1 MMMVV
6 VVMTATA
13 AAVPAVVP
21 AVVYTATTAVVPA
34 VVPAA
39 AACRC
44 SNNKANH
51 HGQQDA
57 AHNQGHLLAGEG
69 VVLDDEHVAL
79 DRVAAGAQ
87 GRLDL
92 LGGVFAAKLELAA
105 LSGVQ
110 AGSGGW

>member
-1 MMMVV
+1 MMVM
-6 VVMTATA
+6 MTETAGAMMPAGAMPATTM
-13 AAVPAVVP
+13 VPAVVP
-21 AVVYTATTAVVPA
+21 AVVP
-34 VVPAA
+34 
-39 AACRC
+39 ACRC
-44 SNNKANH
+44 RYDKAKH

-57 AHNQGHLLAGEG
+57 AHNQCHLLAGEG
-69 VVLDDEHVAL
+69 VVLDDKHVAL